1 VLKVI
6 QVPKEVLVQQVLKEP
21 QVTSDHKEH
30 KVLKVPKVVK
40 GQQVR

>member
-21 QVTSDHKEH
+21 QVTSDLKGLRELKE
-30 KVLKVPKVVK
+30 PKVVK